1 MYDCAIVKSIKKGG
15 WMMLTELIVVPVKSM
30 LAQVGTFVSSLCAI
44 ILILLVG
51 WIIARMIKNLV
62 GRILDILQIDSY
74 AEKIGVNKILA
85 KGGIKYGVSE
95 LIGVLCYWIIM
106 LIALVIAVS
115 AVNLNQQAAGL
126 LNTIVLYIPKVISSI
141 FILILGMFFAS
152 FVSAAV
158 QTAAAN
164 AGVEQSNMLGRLAQ
178 FIIIIFTIDVAL
190 RQLQIDIRSIE
201 HALIIVL
208 GSIGLA
214 FGLAFGL
221 GCKDIAGK
229 LTQEF
234 LDKLRSR
241 K

>member
-1 MYDCAIVKSIKKGG
+1 
-15 WMMLTELIVVPVKSM
+15 MMLTELIVVPVKSM

-62 GRILDILQIDSY
+62 ARILDILQIDSY
-74 AEKIGVNKILA
+74 AEKIGVGKILA

-95 LIGVLCYWIIM
+95 LIGVLCYWIVM

-126 LNTIVLYIPKVISSI
+126 LNTIVLYIPKVISAI

-152 FVSAAV
+152 FVSSAV

-164 AGVEQSNMLGRLAQ
+164 AGVEQSNMLGRLSQ
-178 FIIIIFTIDVAL
+178 FIIIVFTLNVAL
-190 RQLQIDIRSIE
+190 RQLQIDLRSIE
-201 HALIIVL
+201 NALIIIL

>member
-1 MYDCAIVKSIKKGG
+1 
-15 WMMLTELIVVPVKSM
+15 MMLTELIVVPVKSM

-51 WIIARMIKNLV
+51 WVIARLIKNLV
-62 GRILDILQIDSY
+62 ARILDILQIDSY
-74 AEKIGVNKILA
+74 AEKIGVGKILA

-95 LIGVLCYWIIM
+95 LIGVLCYWIVM

-126 LNTIVLYIPKVISSI
+126 LNTIVLYIPKVISAI

-152 FVSAAV
+152 FVSSAV

-164 AGVEQSNMLGRLAQ
+164 AGVEQSNMLGRLSQ
-178 FIIIIFTIDVAL
+178 FIIIVFTLNVAL
-190 RQLQIDIRSIE
+190 RQLQIDLRSIE
-201 HALIIVL
+201 NALIIIL

>member
-1 MYDCAIVKSIKKGG
+1 
-15 WMMLTELIVVPVKSM
+15 MLKELILVPAKSM
-30 LAQVGTFVSSLCAI
+30 LVQVGAFASALCAI

-51 WIIARMIKNLV
+51 WIIARLIKNLV
-62 GRILDILQIDSY
+62 ARILDIVQIDSY
-74 AEKIGVNKILA
+74 AEKIGVGKILA
-85 KGGIKYGVSE
+85 KGGIKYSVSE
-95 LIGVLCYWIIM
+95 LIGVLCYWIVM

-141 FILILGMFFAS
+141 FILVLGMFFAS
-152 FVSAAV
+152 FVSSAV
-158 QTAAAN
+158 ETAAAN
-164 AGVEQSNMLGRLAQ
+164 VGVEQSNMLGRLSQ
-178 FIIIIFTIDVAL
+178 FIIIIFTLNVAL
-190 RQLQIDIRSIE
+190 RQLQIDLRSVE
-201 HALIIVL
+201 NALIIIL

-234 LDKLRSR
+234 LDKLRS
-241 K
+241 KK

>member
-1 MYDCAIVKSIKKGG
+1 
-15 WMMLTELIVVPVKSM
+15 MMLKELIVVPVKSM
-30 LAQVGTFVSSLCAI
+30 LAQVGTFVSALCAI

-51 WIIARMIKNLV
+51 WVIARMIKNLV
-62 GRILDILQIDSY
+62 ARILDILQIDSY
-74 AEKIGVNKILA
+74 AEKIGVGKILA

-95 LIGVLCYWIIM
+95 LIGVLCYWIVM

-126 LNTIVLYIPKVISSI
+126 LNTIVLYIPKVISAI

-152 FVSAAV
+152 FVSSAV

-164 AGVEQSNMLGRLAQ
+164 AGVEQSNMLGRLSQ
-178 FIIIIFTIDVAL
+178 FIIIVFTLNVAL
-190 RQLQIDIRSIE
+190 RQLQIDLRSIE
-201 HALIIVL
+201 NALIIIL

>member
-1 MYDCAIVKSIKKGG
+1 
-15 WMMLTELIVVPVKSM
+15 MLKELIVVPAKSM
-30 LAQVGTFVSSLCAI
+30 LAQVGNFVSSLCVI
-44 ILILLVG
+44 ILILLTG
-51 WIIARMIKNLV
+51 WIIARIIKNLV
-62 GRILDILQIDSY
+62 ARILDILQIDSY
-74 AEKIGVNKILA
+74 AEKIGVGKILA

-95 LIGVLCYWIIM
+95 LIGVLCYWSVM

-115 AVNLNQQAAGL
+115 AVNFNQQAAGL
-126 LNTIVLYIPKVISSI
+126 LNTIVLYIPKVISGI

-152 FVSAAV
+152 FVSSV
-158 QTAAAN
+158 VVTAAAN

-178 FIIIIFTIDVAL
+178 FIIIIFTLDVAL

-201 HALIIVL
+201 NALIIVL

>member
-1 MYDCAIVKSIKKGG
+1 
-15 WMMLTELIVVPVKSM
+15 MMLKELIVVPVKSM

-62 GRILDILQIDSY
+62 ARILDILQIDSY
-74 AEKIGVNKILA
+74 AEKIGVGKILA

-95 LIGVLCYWIIM
+95 LIGVLCYWIVM

-126 LNTIVLYIPKVISSI
+126 LNTIVLYIPKVISAI

-152 FVSAAV
+152 FVSSAV

-164 AGVEQSNMLGRLAQ
+164 AGVEQSNMLGRLSQ
-178 FIIIIFTIDVAL
+178 FIIIVFTLNVAL
-190 RQLQIDIRSIE
+190 RQLQIDLRSIE
-201 HALIIVL
+201 NALIIIL

>member
-1 MYDCAIVKSIKKGG
+1 
-15 WMMLTELIVVPVKSM
+15 MLKELIVVPVKSM

-51 WIIARMIKNLV
+51 WIIARLIKNLV
-62 GRILDILQIDSY
+62 ARILDILRIDSY
-74 AEKIGVNKILA
+74 AAKIGVDKILA

-95 LIGVLCYWIIM
+95 LIGVLCYWIVM

-126 LNTIVLYIPKVISSI
+126 LNTIVLYIPKVISAI
-141 FILILGMFFAS
+141 LILILGMFFAS
-152 FVSAAV
+152 FVSSAV
-158 QTAAAN
+158 VTAAAN
-164 AGVEQSNMLGRLAQ
+164 AGVEQSNMLGRLSQ
-178 FIIIIFTIDVAL
+178 FIIIIFTLDVAL

-201 HALIIVL
+201 NALIIIL

>member
-1 MYDCAIVKSIKKGG
+1 
-15 WMMLTELIVVPVKSM
+15 MLKELIVVPVKSM

-51 WIIARMIKNLV
+51 WIIARLIKNLV
-62 GRILDILQIDSY
+62 TRILDILRIDSY
-74 AEKIGVNKILA
+74 AAKIGVDKILA

-95 LIGVLCYWIIM
+95 LIGVLCYWIVM

-126 LNTIVLYIPKVISSI
+126 LNTIVLYIPKVISAI
-141 FILILGMFFAS
+141 LILILGMFFAS
-152 FVSAAV
+152 FVSSAV
-158 QTAAAN
+158 VTAAAN
-164 AGVEQSNMLGRLAQ
+164 AGVEQSNMLGRLSQ
-178 FIIIIFTIDVAL
+178 FIIIIFTLNIGL
-190 RQLQIDIRSIE
+190 RQLQIDIRSVE
-201 HALIIVL
+201 NALIIIL